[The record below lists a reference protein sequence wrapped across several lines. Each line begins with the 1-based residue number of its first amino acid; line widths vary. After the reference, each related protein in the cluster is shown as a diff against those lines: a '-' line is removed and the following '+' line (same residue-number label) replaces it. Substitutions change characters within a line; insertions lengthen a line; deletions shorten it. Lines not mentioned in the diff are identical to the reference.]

1 MAQQTAVEW
10 LDNELWKLRLKVR
23 GQEISIDIYF
33 KEEAKLILQAKEMEK
48 QQKKDAWV
56 DGNGTQRCIAN
67 KEVDECF
74 DNYYTE
80 VYGKE

>member
-33 KEEAKLILQAKEMEK
+33 KEEAKLILQSKEMEK
-48 QQKKDAWV
+48 QRIINAFDCALF
-56 DGNGTQRCIAN
+56 GHGINGEPCASGG
-67 KEVDECF
+67 K
-74 DNYYTE
+74 YYTQT
-80 VYGKE
+80 YGK